1 MIPGVSSGGGDISAD
16 SAGRAESGSGD
27 ISGDNYFGGGS
38 GGVPP
43 GFFED
48 SHLVKRAIGGG
59 GIKFEADGSTGTL
72 LLIGAVVVV
81 GVLLT
86 TLARRK

>member
-16 SAGRAESGSGD
+16 SAGRADSGSGD
-27 ISGDNYFGGGS
+27 ISGDNYFGG
-38 GGVPP
+38 VPP

-48 SHLVKRAIGGG
+48 SNLVKRALGGG
-59 GIKFEADGSTGTL
+59 GIKFEADGSTGTFL
-72 LLIGAVVVV
+72 LVGAVVIV

-86 TLARRK
+86 VLARRK